1 MPCKKPTLPKGSPNP
16 FPTSANHPAAP
27 ATTGAEKADGKHE
40 KDKPK
45 KKTYQAVVDDSL
57 DMTFPASDPI
67 SPSAAMHAEKK
78 TSTKRDDVDWTLRKG
93 ASNRRPA
100 ARLPPNRRGQQQ
112 GQQQGERQ
120 GERQGGASP
129 GEAAPKEK
137 STAKSG
143 KK

>member
-1 MPCKKPTLPKGSPNP
+1 MQKAHASKGSPNP

-93 ASNRRPA
+93 SEQQASSGKAAAESKGASNK
-100 ARLPPNRRGQQQ
+100 
-112 GQQQGERQ
+112 
-120 GERQGGASP
+120 ASNKASDKASDKA
-129 GEAAPKEK
+129 GKSGKAAPKEK
-137 STAKSG
+137 SAAKSG